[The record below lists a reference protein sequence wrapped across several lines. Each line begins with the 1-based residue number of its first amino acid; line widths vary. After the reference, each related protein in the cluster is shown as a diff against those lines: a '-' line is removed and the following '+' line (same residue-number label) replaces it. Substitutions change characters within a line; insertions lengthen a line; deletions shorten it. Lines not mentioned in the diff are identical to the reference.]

1 MSSYSK
7 VCQAL
12 GSKHVRQTAADDSRV
27 GQGQL
32 PGRAP
37 SSLVLRP
44 SCRVPRMRG
53 VLSRGWQATGSV
65 QGAVGP
71 PASCILRG
79 RRETA
84 EDQAGLQ
91 TICKL

>member
-1 MSSYSK
+1 MSSYR

-12 GSKHVRQTAADDSRV
+12 GSKHVQQTAADDSRV
-27 GQGQL
+27 GQEQL

-37 SSLVLRP
+37 PSLVLRP
-44 SCRVPRMRG
+44 SCRLLRMRG
-53 VLSRGWQATGSV
+53 ALSRDQ
-65 QGAVGP
+65 QGTVGP
-71 PASCILRG
+71 PASCILQG
-79 RRETA
+79 RREAA